1 MKQLLLLFA
10 CAGFLA
16 TSASAQQVTEPVL
29 KSLPKAVNPKDGYSL
44 GGIVIVNVKVDEN
57 GNVTNAEFAGGPGPV
72 CDAIERADVIATR
85 SAAIAI
91 ARKAK
96 FTPAMDGDQ
105 PVASTTTVS
114 VEFAVPKPKPNPNPD
129 TRTGPLTVIG
139 TTDKAEIAQPP
150 ANEGTVGVDTEAH
163 PTNQPAPT
171 GRQDRLSVLSRTD
184 TVSSSQDMVL
194 GASKVPN
201 TNARTI
207 SGGVL
212 NGKAVSLP
220 KPRYPP
226 AARAVRASGAVQ
238 VQVLIDEDGNV
249 FSADA
254 VGGQPLLRRASVIA
268 ACSSRF
274 SPTLLEGN
282 PVKVSGIITYNF
294 VP

>member
-29 KSLPKAVNPKDGYSL
+29 KSLPKAVNPKDGFGQ
-44 GGIVIVNVKVDEN
+44 GGTVVVQVRVDEK
-57 GNVTNAEFAGGPGPV
+57 GDVTNAEFAGGPGPV

-114 VEFAVPKPKPNPNPD
+114 VEFAVPKPNPNPD

-150 ANEGTVGVDTEAH
+150 AKEGTVGVDTEAH

-171 GRQDRLSVLSRTD
+171 GRQDRLTVLSRTD

-201 TNARTI
+201 TSARTI

-212 NGKAVSLP
+212 NGKAASLP
-220 KPRYPP
+220 KPRYPA

-238 VQVLIDEDGNV
+238 VQVLIDEDGDV

-254 VGGQPLLRRASVIA
+254 VGGQPLLQRASVIA